1 MSNQTVYG
9 IATSQPHA
17 DLIVERLT
25 SAGFASNDISALF
38 PDTKS
43 THAFAHEKHTK
54 APEGAIG
61 GVAAGG
67 AIGGGV
73 GLLAG
78 LGALAIPGIGPLIAA
93 GPLLAAL
100 SGAAVGAAVGG
111 IAGAL
116 IGMGVSEFEAKR
128 YEGRVKDGN
137 ILISLHTGTSDEAS
151 RAKDIFH
158 AASAEDVC
166 RASVA
171 EAPGTA
177 WDSGGHTGSGGTTP
191 PAHDEPARRPIGSPT
206 LNPVQTTPMERDPM
220 ERERR
225 L

>member
-1 MSNQTVYG
+1 MRNHSVYG
-9 IATSQPHA
+9 IATSQQQA
-17 DLIVERLT
+17 DVIVERLT

-67 AIGGGV
+67 VVGGGL

-78 LGALAIPGIGPLIAA
+78 LGALAIPGIGPLVAA
-93 GPLLAAL
+93 GPLMAAL
-100 SGAAVGAAVGG
+100 SGAAVGATVGG

-116 IGMGVSEFEAKR
+116 IGLGVPEFEAKR
-128 YEGRVKDGN
+128 YEGRIKDGN
-137 ILISLHTGTSDEAS
+137 ILISLHTGSSDDAS
-151 RAKDIFH
+151 RAKGIFH
-158 AASAEDVC
+158 AAGAEDVC
-166 RASVA
+166 TASVA
-171 EAPGTA
+171 DAPGSAAET
-177 WDSGGHTGSGGTTP
+177 SGGGPTGSGGT
-191 PAHDEPARRPIGSPT
+191 PAPRHDEPARPPVGSPT
-206 LNPVQTTPMERDPM
+206 VEPVSPSPLTHD
-220 ERERR
+220 RR